1 MQKKIISKKK
11 VGIRMVKLPDLASGR
26 DFLFW
31 ARSNNPENPEIPGI
45 GIGIWKSWIYP
56 QKIPK
61 FRGLGIFWVAGFFSL
76 DGISRQKATS
86 DYKHEI
92 LVKAWGFWNF
102 KNFGKYTCG
111 GKDQRWDDYLFQSRN
126 LQQSA
131 LQHRNRYLVFRF
143 CLMSIHRI

>member
-1 MQKKIISKKK
+1 MKTSKKSPELNF
-11 VGIRMVKLPDLASGR
+11 GI
-26 DFLFW
+26 FI
-31 ARSNNPENPEIPGI
+31 PEIFE
-45 GIGIWKSWIYP
+45 KSTGFMRNSRDLYP
-56 QKIPK
+56 
-61 FRGLGIFWVAGFFSL
+61 RDSGFFRIFFSW

-126 LQQSA
+126 LQQPA

>member
-1 MQKKIISKKK
+1 MKTSKKSPELNF
-11 VGIRMVKLPDLASGR
+11 GI
-26 DFLFW
+26 FI
-31 ARSNNPENPEIPGI
+31 PEIFE
-45 GIGIWKSWIYP
+45 KSTGFMRNSRDLYP
-56 QKIPK
+56 
-61 FRGLGIFWVAGFFSL
+61 RDSGFFRNFFSW

-86 DYKHEI
+86 DYNHEI
-92 LVKAWGFWNF
+92 LVEAWGFWNF

-143 CLMSIHRI
+143 CLMNIHRIYIFIRSDHV